1 MGHLVTFLQ
10 CMFIFKREPKLL
22 ALLHLSIL
30 VVVSCL
36 SILLRLLILKIFKIF
51 FKLLIFA
58 RTYSLKTFKLF

>member
-10 CMFIFKREPKLL
+10 CMFIFKRELCVL

-36 SILLRLLILKIFKIF
+36 SILLRLLSLKFFKIF